1 MVMHK
6 SNPKTFPRSTDTDSS
21 SEQSSGGNGYPR
33 TRAKSNSA
41 ASQSVEGIFD
51 NADFRLLRDAILDL
65 LRVDLEH
72 YKTGQMLRRLAALLP
87 RRKVGSWREYVDRLK
102 KDPAELA
109 YLREYLTI
117 NVSSFYRDAR
127 KWDYLAEHVLP
138 DLASHFSRGLQ
149 IWSAGCSIGAE
160 PYTLAMLLQEV
171 VPHRGHRIWATDID
185 DKVLNQ
191 ARNRGPYTR
200 SDIKELPDPLAAKYL
215 VPISDEEY
223 KVHRSLRTMIQF
235 DRFDLLQDRTQRQFH
250 LIVCRNVVIYFTPE
264 IKEMLYRR
272 FLEALYPQGI
282 LFIGGTETITQ
293 YRTIGFEYVAPS
305 LYRRPAVG

>member
-1 MVMHK
+1 MPNK
-6 SNPKTFPRSTDTDSS
+6 LQTFSESAAPT
-21 SEQSSGGNGYPR
+21 SEQTSSAQEQHSRGRPFRN
-33 TRAKSNSA
+33 TAV
-41 ASQSVEGIFD
+41 SQNIEGIFD
-51 NADFRLLRDAILDL
+51 SADFQLLRDAILKL

-87 RRKVGSWREYVDRLK
+87 RRKIGSWQEYVERLQ
-102 KDPAELA
+102 KDPSELA

-127 KWDYLAEHVLP
+127 KWDYLAERILP
-138 DLASHFSRGLQ
+138 ELAGQFSRGLQ

-160 PYTLAMLLQEV
+160 PYTLAMLLQEI

-191 ARNRGPYTR
+191 ARNRGPYTQ
-200 SDIKELPDPLAAKYL
+200 SDIKELPDALAEKYL
-215 VPISDEEY
+215 IPISEEEY
-223 KVHRSLRTMIQF
+223 QVHRTLRTMIQF

-272 FLEALYPQGI
+272 FLEALYPGGI

-305 LYRRPAVG
+305 IYRRPQ

>member
-1 MVMHK
+1 M
-6 SNPKTFPRSTDTDSS
+6 
-21 SEQSSGGNGYPR
+21 
-33 TRAKSNSA
+33 
-41 ASQSVEGIFD
+41 SQNIDEIFD
-51 NADFRLLRDAILDL
+51 SADFQLLRDAILKL

-87 RRKVGSWREYVDRLK
+87 RRKIGSWQEYVERLQ
-102 KDPAELA
+102 KDPSELA

-127 KWDYLAEHVLP
+127 KWDYLAERILP
-138 DLASHFSRGLQ
+138 ELAEQFSRGLQ

-160 PYTLAMLLQEV
+160 PYTLAMLLQEI

-191 ARNRGPYTR
+191 ARNRGPYTQ
-200 SDIKELPDPLAAKYL
+200 SDIKELPDALAEKYL
-215 VPISDEEY
+215 IPISEEEY
-223 KVHRSLRTMIQF
+223 QVHRTLRTMIQF

-272 FLEALYPQGI
+272 FLEALYPGGI

-305 LYRRPAVG
+305 IYRRPQ

>member
-1 MVMHK
+1 MPNK
-6 SNPKTFPRSTDTDSS
+6 LQTFSESAAPT
-21 SEQSSGGNGYPR
+21 SEQASGAQERHSRGHPLRN
-33 TRAKSNSA
+33 TAV
-41 ASQSVEGIFD
+41 SQNIEGIFD
-51 NADFRLLRDAILDL
+51 SADFQLLRDAILKL

-87 RRKVGSWREYVDRLK
+87 RRKIGSWQEYVERLQ
-102 KDPAELA
+102 KDPSELA

-127 KWDYLAEHVLP
+127 KWDYLAERILP
-138 DLASHFSRGLQ
+138 ELAEQFSRGLQ

-160 PYTLAMLLQEV
+160 PYTLAMLLQEI

-191 ARNRGPYTR
+191 ARNRGPYTQ
-200 SDIKELPDPLAAKYL
+200 SDIKELPDALAEKYL
-215 VPISDEEY
+215 IPISEEEY
-223 KVHRSLRTMIQF
+223 QVHRTLRTMIQF

-272 FLEALYPQGI
+272 FLEALYPGGI

-305 LYRRPAVG
+305 IYRRPQ